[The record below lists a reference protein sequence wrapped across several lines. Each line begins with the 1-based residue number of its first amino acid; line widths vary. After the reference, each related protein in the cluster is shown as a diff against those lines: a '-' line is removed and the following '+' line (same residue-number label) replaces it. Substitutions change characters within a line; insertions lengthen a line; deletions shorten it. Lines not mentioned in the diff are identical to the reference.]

1 MAPKDELR
9 VGVYL
14 EGDLARAMKQE
25 KSKTLAA
32 YAAIARAALVE
43 YFQKR
48 GYEVED
54 TIAWGGPRKT
64 ESETEPGQQTAVAA
78 P

>member
-48 GYEVED
+48 GYDVED
-54 TIAWGGPRKT
+54 TIAWGGPR
-64 ESETEPGQQTAVAA
+64 ESREPEQGQRTAVAA
-78 P
+78 L